1 MANLLQ
7 WQPEVYQWLAFSL
20 ILLAERLIPVPHHS
34 HPWQLLRLLAQGMAR
49 KVHSPT
55 HSRSQ
60 QRISGLM
67 ATLTLLAPWLAIVAI
82 LLWIS
87 DLDWVLSALC
97 LYIAISSRQQRIS
110 FGRICDATQQQHKQ
124 LARELLQPHVSRDT
138 ASLSEVGIRKANLE
152 WYSRFVIQGWLATLF
167 WFIALGPI
175 AALAYRGLY
184 ELANAW
190 PVMRK
195 SWHDFGFAANWLS
208 RRLAAPANLIC
219 YLLLAAR
226 HLLGGNIL
234 PWRITQQPFM
244 HAADGRIWR
253 AAASQLK
260 VSLGGPIMLE
270 GGKRQR
276 PRFIF
281 GDDPVHH
288 DLIRARRLLN
298 KLQLA
303 TWLIA
308 SPLFLI
314 GIVIH

>member
-7 WQPEVYQWLAFSL
+7 WQPEVYQWLVFSL
-20 ILLAERLIPVPHHS
+20 ILLAERFIPVPHHS

-49 KVHSPT
+49 KVYSLS

-67 ATLTLLAPWLAIVAI
+67 ATLTLLVPWLVIVAV

-97 LYIAISSRQQRIS
+97 LYIAISSRQQRIAS
-110 FGRICDATQQQHKQ
+110 SRITDAIQQRHKQ
-124 LARELLQPHVSRDT
+124 LARELLQSQVTRDT
-138 ASLSEVGIRKANLE
+138 APLSEIGLRKANLE
-152 WYSRFVIQGWLATLF
+152 WYSRFIIQGWLATLL
-167 WFIALGPI
+167 WFIILGPV

-184 ELANAW
+184 ELAMAW
-190 PVMRK
+190 PIMRK
-195 SWHDFGFAANWLS
+195 SWHDFGFAASWLS
-208 RRLAAPANLIC
+208 RRLAAPANLIG
-219 YLLLAAR
+219 YLILAAR

-253 AAASQLK
+253 AMASQLK
-260 VSLGGPIMLE
+260 VSLGGPIILE
-270 GGKRQR
+270 GEKRQR
-276 PRFIF
+276 PRFTF
-281 GDDPVHH
+281 GHEPTHQ
-288 DLIRARRLLN
+288 DLIRGRRLLN
-298 KLQLA
+298 RLQLA